1 MICDICGSQKFK
13 KENDVFVCQECG
25 TEYALEDAKKLL
37 KEITKAK
44 EEDKNDAI
52 IEKNDYLKE
61 KLLLWARLLSN
72 IEACSFFISIDEINS
87 DEFWEEKTCLEKL
100 RCNFSPKLQYP
111 LIVDKPYYAKD
122 DVGIY
127 YFSDILT
134 CKDIGEYIKD
144 ANKTADELPNDPIV
158 YMKAKEIILRMADE
172 HRQVAA
178 ILENVSR
185 DPNYC
190 LSRNYYVS
198 YLEKLFNSRFGFEEA
213 NKVRNYVNQYGE
225 ITVCSYGFYKDIDY
239 FNPSENFDWYQYSK
253 FLLTFYKEYI
263 KPWSRRIKTR
273 KKGIFFEKDVVI
285 DDGQWIS
292 AFCKQVAMKI
302 NEFNDNFSNYYEEAI
317 LPPLEQCK
325 RVVLESVKNA
335 KELEKEFNLPIE
347 YRKLSSVLSMIKILD
362 SRKASSWNKLVNLYD
377 TTAYRQNVLSSLDT
391 LNTKFDKMINS
402 LDDINSKLNDLGSVM
417 VSINN
422 SIVATS
428 KILEDIQCSAHALQK
443 YSFITMWNSL

>member
-1 MICDICGSQKFK
+1 MKRMICDICGSQKFK

-25 TEYALEDAKKLL
+25 TEYALEDAKKSL

-44 EEDKNDAI
+44 EEDGVV

-61 KLLLWARLLSN
+61 KLLLWARLLNN
-72 IEACSFFISIDEINS
+72 IEACSFFISTSEINS
-87 DEFWEEKTCLEKL
+87 DEFWEEKTCLEKVT
-100 RCNFSPKLQYP
+100 CNFSSKLQYP
-111 LIVDKPYYAKD
+111 LILDKPYYAKD
-122 DVGIY
+122 GIRIS
-127 YFSDILT
+127 FSHILT
-134 CKDIGEYIKD
+134 CKDIGDDIKLY
-144 ANKTADELPNDPIV
+144 NKMADELPNDPTIFMEEV
-158 YMKAKEIILRMADE
+158 RTKLINQ
-172 HRQVAA
+172 HRQEAA
-178 ILENVSR
+178 ILEKISN

-190 LSRNYYVS
+190 LSRNYYIS

-213 NKVRNYVNQYGE
+213 NKVRNYVNQYEE
-225 ITVCSYGFYKDIDY
+225 ISVCSYRFYRDIDY
-239 FNPSENFDWYQYSK
+239 FNPSENFDWYQYSE
-253 FLLTFYKEYI
+253 FLLTFYEEYI
-263 KPWSRRIKTR
+263 KPWSRRITAR

-292 AFCKQVAMKI
+292 TFCKQAAMKI
-302 NEFNDNFSNYYEEAI
+302 NEFNDNFSNYYKEKI

-335 KELEKEFNLPIE
+335 KKLEKEFNLPVE

-362 SRKASSWNKLVNLYD
+362 SGKASSWNELVNLYD
-377 TTAYRQNVLSSLDT
+377 TTAYRQNVLLSLDT

-422 SIVATS
+422 NIVATS
-428 KILEDIQCSAHALQK
+428 KILEDIQHSAHALQK